1 MRSPIES
8 RRADLERVDAMTIKD
23 HVISGLIEVNGAG
36 EVAIDVN
43 FPVWFTEKPSTYF
56 GGELGDGHSPTTTD
70 FPTISVM
77 VLRWAKETRGLGDYW
92 TGATLGIVTTGEAE
106 HQVIAHWHME
116 GKALRNPVGGKGDT
130 DDSI

>member
-1 MRSPIES
+1 MRSPIEQ
-8 RRADLERVDAMTIKD
+8 RRADLERVESMTVKD
-23 HVISGLIEVNGAG
+23 HVVTGLVEVSGAG

-43 FPVWFTEKPSTYF
+43 FPVWFVERPSTYF
-56 GGELGDGHSPTTTD
+56 GGELADGHSPTETD

-77 VLRWAKETRGLGDYW
+77 VLRWAKETRGLGEYW
-92 TGATLGIVTTGEAE
+92 TGATLGIVTTGDAD

-130 DDSI
+130 GDTI